1 VLGHAVLSF
10 VYNTMTLAL
19 ALNLFFGLVD
29 PSGPESAV
37 DEFVC
42 AGRILPM
49 EAARSY
55 SDLDREREPSGGI
68 KGSAKAS
75 QARAKLALPIRTGH

>member
-1 VLGHAVLSF
+1 VLF

-19 ALNLFFGLVD
+19 AVNLFFGFVD

-49 EAARSY
+49 EAAQVTRI
-55 SDLDREREPSGGI
+55 LIESGSRG
-68 KGSAKAS
+68 AS
-75 QARAKLALPIRTGH
+75 TIS